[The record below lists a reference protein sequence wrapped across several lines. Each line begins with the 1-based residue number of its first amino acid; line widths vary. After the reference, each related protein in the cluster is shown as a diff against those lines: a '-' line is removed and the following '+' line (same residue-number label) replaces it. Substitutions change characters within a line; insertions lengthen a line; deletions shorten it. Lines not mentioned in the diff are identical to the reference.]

1 MRRLLLRWLGAAD
14 ADHVVRLQLRVQEQG
29 AVLSA
34 LALARV
40 MPDPETQAHA
50 VAVCR
55 AYMADA
61 RFDQRLPQ
69 VRVRAPE
76 EGARAAL
83 LAYLVA
89 LGLVVAAVCYLSGCT
104 IRGSR
109 DEELAP
115 PPPDLA
121 APDLRRVRPAPPVCG
136 TLLPGRMP

>member
-1 MRRLLLRWLGAAD
+1 MRRALLRWLGAAD
-14 ADHVVRLQLRVQEQG
+14 ASHVVRLQLRVQEQG
-29 AVLSA
+29 ALLSA
-34 LALARV
+34 MALARA

-50 VAVCR
+50 DVVCR
-55 AYMADA
+55 SYMAEA
-61 RFDQRLPQ
+61 RFDERLPQ

-89 LGLVVAAVCYLSGCT
+89 LVLIVAALCVLCGCT

-109 DEELAP
+109 DEFA

-121 APDLRRVRPAPPVCG
+121 APDLRIVRPAPPVCG